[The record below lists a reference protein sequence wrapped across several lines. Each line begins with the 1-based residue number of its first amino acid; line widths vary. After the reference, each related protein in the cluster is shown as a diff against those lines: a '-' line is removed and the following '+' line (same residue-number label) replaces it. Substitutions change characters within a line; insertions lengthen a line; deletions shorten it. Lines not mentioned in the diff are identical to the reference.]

1 MPSVVKQKNNAMK
14 IKTKLRLGF
23 GFLFIIVLSFGLI
36 ALFFLNELSDKSKMI
51 LKDNYKSLQYVASMR
66 KVIDENNFPLSE
78 AQRLTF
84 VENLNNESQNI
95 TEQGERTAFLK
106 LQSAYKALNDPSV
119 VAINANSLK
128 NIRIA
133 LHEIEQVNLAAIYD
147 KNERANETSS
157 RANLYIMIAA
167 TLSFI
172 ILFTFIVN
180 FPGFVA
186 NPLAEFG
193 AAIKQIS
200 RKNYKQRLNF
210 ENDDEFTEL
219 ADSFN
224 GMVVKLNEWENSN
237 LSTIKSEK
245 LRIEAII
252 AQMQDAIIGLNE
264 KGEVLFLNH
273 LAAKLMGLDEDKII
287 GQNVSGLVQKNELLK
302 RIIKPDT
309 NEPTL
314 KIYADDKESYFQL
327 ENREIIIPNYE
338 EREENALISVTK
350 SAGSVY
356 ILKNITQFKELD
368 EAKTNFIAT
377 VSHELKTPLSSIKMS
392 LKLLN
397 DSRVGNMNEEQQEL
411 LTHIKEDSDRL
422 LKITS
427 ELLDLSQVETG
438 NLKLNF
444 AITSPEAIVQYA
456 IEAVK
461 FQAEQKSIQLN
472 LNCDPNLPNVYADIQ
487 KTAWVMVNFLSNAL
501 RYSAAKSKVII
512 DVFQKDQFIQ
522 FSVQDFGKGI
532 EEKYQKRLFDR
543 YFQVPTDGQNKSGS
557 GLGLAISKDFIEAE
571 QGKIWVVSAL
581 GEGSKFCFTLPVVV

>member
-1 MPSVVKQKNNAMK
+1 
-14 IKTKLRLGF
+14 
-23 GFLFIIVLSFGLI
+23 
-36 ALFFLNELSDKSKMI
+36 MI

-95 TEQGERTAFLK
+95 TEEGEKTAFLK
-106 LQSAYKALNDPSV
+106 LQSAYKVLNSPS
-119 VAINANSLK
+119 ATAANGNSLK
-128 NIRIA
+128 NLRTA

-172 ILFTFIVN
+172 ILFTFIIN

-200 RKNYKQRLNF
+200 RKNYKQRLHF

-273 LAAKLMGLDEDKII
+273 LAAKLMGLDENKII
-287 GQNVSGLVQKNELLK
+287 GQNVAELVQKNELLK

-309 NEPTL
+309 SEPTL

-338 EREENALISVTK
+338 EQEENALISASK

-397 DSRVGNMNEEQQEL
+397 DERIGSMNEEQHEL

-438 NLKLNF
+438 NLKLTF

-456 IEAVK
+456 IDAVK
-461 FQAEQKSIQLN
+461 FQAEQKSIHLS
-472 LNCDPNLPNVYADIQ
+472 LNCDQNLPNVYADIQ

-501 RYSAAKSKVII
+501 RYSAEKSKVII

-571 QGKIWVVSAL
+571 QGKIWVVSAI
-581 GEGSKFCFTLPVVV
+581 GEGSKFCFTLPVVA

>member
-1 MPSVVKQKNNAMK
+1 MK

-36 ALFFLNELSDKSKMI
+36 ALFFLNELSDKSKVI
-51 LKDNYKSLQYVASMR
+51 LKDNYKSLKYVAAMR
-66 KVIDENNFPLSE
+66 NVIDQDQFPLSSTQL
-78 AQRLTF
+78 AIF
-84 VENLNNESQNI
+84 KKNLKNEGLNI
-95 TEQGERTAFLK
+95 TEPGEKVAFEKLETAFKTLNSS
-106 LQSAYKALNDPSV
+106 QSVSIKENSISDLR
-119 VAINANSLK
+119 VAFQN
-128 NIRIA
+128 
-133 LHEIEQVNLAAIYD
+133 IEQVNMKAIYD
-147 KNERANETSS
+147 KNELANEASS

-186 NPLAEFG
+186 NPLAEFS

-200 RKNYKQRLNF
+200 RKNYKQRLHF
-210 ENDDEFTEL
+210 ENEDEFTEL

-237 LSTIKSEK
+237 LSKIKSEK
-245 LRIEAII
+245 SRIEAII

-273 LAAKLMGLDEDKII
+273 LAAKLMSLDEDKVI
-287 GQNVSGLVQKNELLK
+287 GQNVAELMQKNELLK
-302 RIIKPDT
+302 RIIKPET
-309 NEPTL
+309 NDNTL
-314 KIYADDKESYFQL
+314 KIYADDKESYFLL

-338 EREENALISVTK
+338 EQDENTLIASSK

-356 ILKNITQFKELD
+356 TLKNITQFKELD

-397 DSRVGNMNEEQQEL
+397 DERVGAMNEEQHEL
-411 LTHIKEDSDRL
+411 LNHIKEDSDRL

-438 NLKLNF
+438 NLKLTF
-444 AITSPEAIVQYA
+444 AVTKPEEIVSYA
-456 IEAVK
+456 VDAVK
-461 FQAEQKSIQLN
+461 FQAEQKSIQLV
-472 LNCDPNLPNVYADIQ
+472 LNCKESLPNVNADIQ
-487 KTAWVMVNFLSNAL
+487 KTAWVLVNFLSNAL
-501 RYSAAKSKVII
+501 RYSSEKSKVII
-512 DVFQKDQFIQ
+512 DVFQKEKFIE
-522 FSVQDFGKGI
+522 FSVRDFGKGI
-532 EEKYQKRLFDR
+532 DEKYQKRLFDR

-571 QGKIWVVSAL
+571 NGKIWVVSAI
-581 GEGSKFCFTLPVVV
+581 GEGSKFCFSLPVVE

>member
-1 MPSVVKQKNNAMK
+1 MK

-36 ALFFLNELSDKSKMI
+36 ALFYLNELSDKSKVI
-51 LKDNYKSLQYVASMR
+51 LKDNYKSLKYVAAMR
-66 KVIDENNFPLSE
+66 NVIDLNQFPLSPTP
-78 AQRLTF
+78 LTIF
-84 VENLNNESQNI
+84 TENLKNEGLNI
-95 TEQGERTAFLK
+95 TEPGEKVAFQK
-106 LQSAYKALNDPSV
+106 LEVAFNALN
-119 VAINANSLK
+119 NSQSLAVKENSIK
-128 NIRIA
+128 NLRIA
-133 LHEIEQVNLAAIYD
+133 LRNIEELNMKAIYD
-147 KNERANETSS
+147 KNELANKTSS
-157 RANLYIMIAA
+157 RANLYIIIAA

-186 NPLAEFG
+186 NPLAEFS

-200 RKNYKQRLNF
+200 RKNYKQRLHF
-210 ENDDEFTEL
+210 ENEDEFTEL
-219 ADSFN
+219 ANSFN

-237 LSTIKSEK
+237 LSKIKSEK
-245 LRIEAII
+245 SRIEAII

-273 LAAKLMGLDEDKII
+273 LAAKLMNLDEDKVI
-287 GQNVSGLVQKNELLK
+287 GQNVAELMQKNELLK
-302 RIIKPDT
+302 RIIKPETDD
-309 NEPTL
+309 NTL
-314 KIYADDKESYFQL
+314 KIYADDKESYFLL

-338 EREENALISVTK
+338 EQDENTLIVSSK

-356 ILKNITQFKELD
+356 TLKNITQFKELD

-397 DSRVGNMNEEQQEL
+397 DERVGTMNEEQHEL
-411 LTHIKEDSDRL
+411 LNHIKEDSDRL

-438 NLKLNF
+438 NLKLTF
-444 AITSPEAIVQYA
+444 AITKPEEIVRYA
-456 IEAVK
+456 VDAVK
-461 FQAEQKSIQLN
+461 FQAEQKSIQLV
-472 LNCDPNLPNVYADIQ
+472 LNCDQNLPNVNADIQ
-487 KTAWVMVNFLSNAL
+487 KTAWVLVNFLSNAL
-501 RYSAAKSKVII
+501 RYSSEKSKVII
-512 DVFQKDQFIQ
+512 DVLQKDNFVE
-522 FSVQDFGKGI
+522 FSVRDFGKGI
-532 EEKYQKRLFDR
+532 DEKYQKRLFDR

-571 QGKIWVVSAL
+571 NGKIWVISAI
-581 GEGSKFCFTLPVVV
+581 GEGSNFCFSLPIVE

>member
-1 MPSVVKQKNNAMK
+1 MK

-36 ALFFLNELSDKSKMI
+36 ALFFLNELSDKSKVI
-51 LKDNYKSLQYVASMR
+51 LKDNYKSLKYVAAMR
-66 KVIDENNFPLSE
+66 NIVDEHSFPLSPRVAE
-78 AQRLTF
+78 SFTK
-84 VENLNNESQNI
+84 NLKDEGNNI
-95 TEQGERTAFLK
+95 TESGEKDAFLK
-106 LQSAYKALNDPSV
+106 LESNFNRLQNSKEVLQQNSIKDLRSAFQKIEELN
-119 VAINANSLK
+119 LK
-128 NIRIA
+128 
-133 LHEIEQVNLAAIYD
+133 AIYA
-147 KNERANETSS
+147 KNELANEASG

-172 ILFTFIVN
+172 ILFTFIIN

-186 NPLAEFG
+186 NPLAEFS
-193 AAIKQIS
+193 AAIRGIS

-210 ENDDEFTEL
+210 DNNDEFTEL
-219 ADSFN
+219 AEAFN

-237 LSTIKSEK
+237 LSKIKSEK
-245 LRIEAII
+245 SRIEAII

-273 LAAKLMGLDEDKII
+273 LAAKLMSLDEKKII
-287 GQNVSGLVQKNELLK
+287 GQNVAELIKKNELLK

-309 NEPTL
+309 DDKTL
-314 KIYADDKESYFQL
+314 KIYADEKESYFLL
-327 ENREIIIPNYE
+327 ENREIVIPNYE
-338 EREENALISVTK
+338 ELTDNTLFESSK

-356 ILKNITQFKELD
+356 VLKNITQFKELD

-397 DSRVGNMNEEQQEL
+397 DTRVGEMNEEQSQL
-411 LTHIKEDSDRL
+411 LNHIKEDSDRL

-438 NLKLNF
+438 NLKLTF
-444 AITSPEAIVQYA
+444 ALTEPKEIVNYA
-456 IEAVK
+456 LDAVK
-461 FQAEQKSIQLN
+461 FQAEQKLIQLES
-472 LNCDPNLPNVYADIQ
+472 NCAENLPKVNADIQ

-501 RYSAAKSKVII
+501 RYSSEKSKVLI
-512 DVFQKDQFIQ
+512 DVFQKDKFIQ
-522 FSVQDFGKGI
+522 FSVQDYGKGI
-532 EEKYQKRLFDR
+532 DEKYQKRLFDR
-543 YFQVPTDGQNKSGS
+543 YFQVPTDGQNKAGS

-571 QGKIWVVSAL
+571 DGKIWVESAI
-581 GEGSKFCFTLPVVV
+581 GEGSKFCFSLPIAE

>member
-1 MPSVVKQKNNAMK
+1 MK

-36 ALFFLNELSDKSKMI
+36 ALFYLNELSDKSKVI
-51 LKDNYKSLQYVASMR
+51 LKDNYKSLKYVAAIR
-66 KVIDENNFPLSE
+66 NVIDQNNFPLSQKQE
-78 AQRLTF
+78 STF
-84 VENLNNESQNI
+84 AENLENEGKNI
-95 TEQGERTAFLK
+95 TEPGEKVAFQKLETAFKTLISTTTITIK
-106 LQSAYKALNDPSV
+106 ENSIRDLRFALQ
-119 VAINANSLK
+119 
-128 NIRIA
+128 NI
-133 LHEIEQVNLAAIYD
+133 EKVNMKAIYD
-147 KNERANETSS
+147 KNELANQASS

-186 NPLAEFG
+186 NPLAEFS

-200 RKNYKQRLNF
+200 RKNYKQRLHF

-237 LSTIKSEK
+237 LSKIKSEK
-245 LRIEAII
+245 SRIEAII

-273 LAAKLMGLDEDKII
+273 LAAKLMSLDEDKVV
-287 GQNVSGLVQKNELLK
+287 GQNVAELMQKNELLK
-302 RIIKPDT
+302 RIIKPETAD
-309 NEPTL
+309 NTL
-314 KIYADDKESYFQL
+314 KIYADDKESYFLL

-338 EREENALISVTK
+338 EQEEKTLFASSK

-356 ILKNITQFKELD
+356 TLKNITQFKELD

-377 VSHELKTPLSSIKMS
+377 ISHELKTPLSSIKMS

-397 DSRVGNMNEEQQEL
+397 DTRVGNMNEEQHEL
-411 LTHIKEDSDRL
+411 LNHIKEDSDRL

-438 NLKLNF
+438 NLKLTF
-444 AITSPEAIVQYA
+444 AITKPEEIVRYA
-456 IEAVK
+456 VDAVK
-461 FQAEQKSIQLN
+461 FQAEQKSIELV
-472 LNCDPNLPNVYADIQ
+472 LNCDQYLPSVNADIQ
-487 KTAWVMVNFLSNAL
+487 KTAWVLVNFLSNAL
-501 RYSAAKSKVII
+501 RYSSEKSKVMI
-512 DVFQKDQFIQ
+512 DVFQKDKFIE
-522 FSVQDFGKGI
+522 FSVRDFGKGI
-532 EEKYQKRLFDR
+532 DEKYQKRLFDR

-571 QGKIWVVSAL
+571 QGKIWVVSAI
-581 GEGSKFCFTLPVVV
+581 GEGSKFCFSLPVVE

>member
-1 MPSVVKQKNNAMK
+1 MK

-51 LKDNYKSLQYVASMR
+51 LKDNYKSLQYVATMR

-95 TEQGERTAFLK
+95 TEQGEKIAFLK
-106 LQSAYKALNDPSV
+106 LQSAYKTLDAPSAATV
-119 VAINANSLK
+119 NVNSLK
-128 NIRIA
+128 NIRAA

-200 RKNYKQRLNF
+200 RKNYKQRLHF
-210 ENDDEFTEL
+210 ENEDEFTEL

-273 LAAKLMGLDEDKII
+273 LAAKLMGLDEDKIV
-287 GQNVSGLVQKNELLK
+287 GQNVAGLVQKNELLK

-338 EREENALISVTK
+338 EQEENTLISATK

-397 DSRVGNMNEEQQEL
+397 DERVGSMNEEQHEL

-456 IEAVK
+456 IDAVK

-472 LNCDPNLPNVYADIQ
+472 LNCDPKLPNVYADIQ

-501 RYSAAKSKVII
+501 RYSAEKSKVII

-571 QGKIWVVSAL
+571 QGKIWVVSAI
-581 GEGSKFCFTLPVVV
+581 GEGSKFCFTLPVA

>member
-1 MPSVVKQKNNAMK
+1 MK

-36 ALFFLNELSDKSKMI
+36 ALFFLNELSDKSKVI
-51 LKDNYKSLQYVASMR
+51 LKDNYKSLKYVAAMR
-66 KVIDENNFPLSE
+66 NVIDQNQFPLSSTQL
-78 AQRLTF
+78 AVF
-84 VENLNNESQNI
+84 IENLKNEGLNI
-95 TEQGERTAFLK
+95 TEPGEKVAFQK
-106 LQSAYKALNDPSV
+106 LEAAFSMLNNSPSSANKENSIKNLRVALQN
-119 VAINANSLK
+119 
-128 NIRIA
+128 
-133 LHEIEQVNLAAIYD
+133 IEQVNMKAIYD
-147 KNERANETSS
+147 KNELANETSS

-186 NPLAEFG
+186 NPLAEFSS
-193 AAIKQIS
+193 AIKQIS
-200 RKNYKQRLNF
+200 RKNYKQRLHF
-210 ENDDEFTEL
+210 ENEDEFTEL

-237 LSTIKSEK
+237 LSKIKSEK
-245 LRIEAII
+245 SRIEAII

-273 LAAKLMGLDEDKII
+273 LAAKLMSLDEDKVI
-287 GQNVSGLVQKNELLK
+287 GQNVAELMQKNELLK
-302 RIIKPDT
+302 RIIKPETDD
-309 NEPTL
+309 NTL
-314 KIYADDKESYFQL
+314 KIYADDKESYFLL

-338 EREENALISVTK
+338 EQDENTLIASSK

-356 ILKNITQFKELD
+356 TLKNITQFKELD

-397 DSRVGNMNEEQQEL
+397 DERVGAMNEEQHEL
-411 LTHIKEDSDRL
+411 LNHIKEDSDRL

-438 NLKLNF
+438 NLKLTF
-444 AITSPEAIVQYA
+444 AITKPEEIVSYA
-456 IEAVK
+456 VDAVK
-461 FQAEQKSIQLN
+461 FQAEQKSIQLV
-472 LNCDPNLPNVYADIQ
+472 LNCDQNLPNVNADIQ
-487 KTAWVMVNFLSNAL
+487 KTAWVLVNFLSNAL
-501 RYSAAKSKVII
+501 RYSSEKSKVII
-512 DVFQKDQFIQ
+512 DVFQKDNFIE
-522 FSVQDFGKGI
+522 FSVRDFGKGI
-532 EEKYQKRLFDR
+532 DEKYQKRLFDR

-571 QGKIWVVSAL
+571 NGKIWVLSAV
-581 GEGSKFCFTLPVVV
+581 GEGSKFCFSLPVVE

>member
-1 MPSVVKQKNNAMK
+1 MK

-36 ALFFLNELSDKSKMI
+36 ALFFLNELSNKSKVI
-51 LKDNYKSLQYVASMR
+51 LKDNYKSLKYVAAMR
-66 KVIDENNFPLSE
+66 NVIDQNRLPLSST
-78 AQRLTF
+78 QLTVF
-84 VENLNNESQNI
+84 KENLQNEGLNI
-95 TEQGERTAFLK
+95 TESGEKIAFQK
-106 LQSAYKALNDPSV
+106 LEAAFNILNSQQSLTIKENSIKNLRVALQN
-119 VAINANSLK
+119 
-128 NIRIA
+128 
-133 LHEIEQVNLAAIYD
+133 IEQVNMKAIYD
-147 KNERANETSS
+147 KNELANETSS

-186 NPLAEFG
+186 NPLAEFS

-200 RKNYKQRLNF
+200 RKNYKQRLHF
-210 ENDDEFTEL
+210 ENEDEFTEL
-219 ADSFN
+219 ANSFN

-237 LSTIKSEK
+237 LSKIKSEK
-245 LRIEAII
+245 SRIEAII

-273 LAAKLMGLDEDKII
+273 LAAKLMSLDEDKVI
-287 GQNVSGLVQKNELLK
+287 GQNVAELIQKNELLK

-309 NEPTL
+309 NDNTL
-314 KIYADDKESYFQL
+314 KIYTDDKESYFLL

-338 EREENALISVTK
+338 EQDYSTLIASSK

-356 ILKNITQFKELD
+356 TLKNITQFKELD

-397 DSRVGNMNEEQQEL
+397 DERVGMMNEEQHEL
-411 LTHIKEDSDRL
+411 LNHIKEDSDRL

-438 NLKLNF
+438 NLKLTF
-444 AITSPEAIVQYA
+444 AVTKPEEIVSYA
-456 IEAVK
+456 IDAVK
-461 FQAEQKSIQLN
+461 FQAEQKLIQLV
-472 LNCDPNLPNVYADIQ
+472 LNCDQNLPNVNADIQ

-501 RYSAAKSKVII
+501 RYSSEKSKVII
-512 DVFQKDQFIQ
+512 DVFQKDNFIE
-522 FSVQDFGKGI
+522 FSVRDFGKGI
-532 EEKYQKRLFDR
+532 DEKYQKRLFDR

-571 QGKIWVVSAL
+571 NGKIWVISAI
-581 GEGSKFCFTLPVVV
+581 GEGSKFCFSLPVVE

>member
-1 MPSVVKQKNNAMK
+1 MK

-36 ALFFLNELSDKSKMI
+36 ALFFLNELSDKSKVI
-51 LKDNYKSLQYVASMR
+51 LKDNYKSLRYIAAMR
-66 KVIDENNFPLSE
+66 NIVDEHAFPLSPQV
-78 AQRLTF
+78 AQSF
-84 VENLNNESQNI
+84 AKNLKDEGNNI
-95 TEQGERTAFLK
+95 TETGEKDAFIK
-106 LQSAYKALNDPSV
+106 LESSFNQLQ
-119 VAINANSLK
+119 NANLGLQQK
-128 NIRIA
+128 NIRDLRSA
-133 LHEIEQVNLAAIYD
+133 LQKIEELNLKAIYA
-147 KNERANETSS
+147 KNELANEAAG

-186 NPLAEFG
+186 NPLAEFS
-193 AAIKQIS
+193 AAIRGIS
-200 RKNYKQRLNF
+200 RKNYKQRLTFDN
-210 ENDDEFTEL
+210 NDEFTEL
-219 ADSFN
+219 ADAFN

-237 LSTIKSEK
+237 LSKLKSEK

-264 KGEVLFLNH
+264 KGEILFLNH
-273 LAAKLMGLDEDKII
+273 LAAKLMNLDEEKIV
-287 GQNVSGLVQKNELLK
+287 GQNATELMKKNELLK
-302 RIIKPDT
+302 RIIKPETD
-309 NEPTL
+309 NKTL
-314 KIYADDKESYFQL
+314 KIYADEKESYFLL
-327 ENREIIIPNYE
+327 ENREIIIPNYDITE
-338 EREENALISVTK
+338 GKTLFESSK

-356 ILKNITQFKELD
+356 VLKNITQFKELD

-397 DSRVGNMNEEQQEL
+397 DERVGEMNEEQSQL
-411 LTHIKEDSDRL
+411 LSHIKEDSDRL

-438 NLKLNF
+438 NLKLTF
-444 AITSPEAIVQYA
+444 AITKPEDIVNYA
-456 IEAVK
+456 IDAVK
-461 FQAEQKSIQLN
+461 FQADQKSIHLE
-472 LNCDPNLPNVYADIQ
+472 LNCDKNLPNVNADIQ
-487 KTAWVMVNFLSNAL
+487 KTAWVLVNFLSNAL
-501 RYSAAKSKVII
+501 RYSSEKSKVVI
-512 DVFQKDQFIQ
+512 DVFQKDKFIQ

-532 EEKYQKRLFDR
+532 DEKYQKRLFER

-571 QGKIWVVSAL
+571 DGKIWVISAI
-581 GEGSKFCFTLPVVV
+581 GEGSKFCFTLPVAG

>member
-1 MPSVVKQKNNAMK
+1 MK

-36 ALFFLNELSDKSKMI
+36 ALFFLNELSSKSKVI
-51 LKDNYKSLQYVASMR
+51 LKDNYKSLKYVAAMR
-66 KVIDENNFPLSE
+66 NVIDQNRLPLSSTQL
-78 AQRLTF
+78 AVF
-84 VENLNNESQNI
+84 KENLQNEGLNI
-95 TEQGERTAFLK
+95 TESGEKVAFQK
-106 LQSAYKALNDPSV
+106 LEAAFNILNSPESLTIKENSIKNLRVALQN
-119 VAINANSLK
+119 
-128 NIRIA
+128 
-133 LHEIEQVNLAAIYD
+133 IEQINMKAIYD
-147 KNERANETSS
+147 KNELANETSS

-186 NPLAEFG
+186 NPLAEFS

-200 RKNYKQRLNF
+200 RKNYKQRLHF
-210 ENDDEFTEL
+210 ENEDEFTEL
-219 ADSFN
+219 ANSFN

-237 LSTIKSEK
+237 LSKIKSEK
-245 LRIEAII
+245 SRIEAII

-273 LAAKLMGLDEDKII
+273 LAAKLISLDEDKVI
-287 GQNVSGLVQKNELLK
+287 GQNVAELMQKNELLK

-309 NEPTL
+309 NDNTL
-314 KIYADDKESYFQL
+314 KIYTDDKESYFLL

-338 EREENALISVTK
+338 EQDDSTLISSSK

-356 ILKNITQFKELD
+356 TLKNITQFKELD

-397 DSRVGNMNEEQQEL
+397 DERVGMMNEEQHEL
-411 LTHIKEDSDRL
+411 LNHIKEDSDRL

-438 NLKLNF
+438 NLKLTF
-444 AITSPEAIVQYA
+444 AVTKPEEIVSYA
-456 IEAVK
+456 IDAVK
-461 FQAEQKSIQLN
+461 FQAEQKLIQLV
-472 LNCDPNLPNVYADIQ
+472 LNCDQNLPNVNADIQ

-501 RYSAAKSKVII
+501 RYSSEKSKVII
-512 DVFQKDQFIQ
+512 DVFQKDNFIE
-522 FSVQDFGKGI
+522 FSVRDFGKGI
-532 EEKYQKRLFDR
+532 DEKYQKRLFDR

-571 QGKIWVVSAL
+571 NGKIWVISAI
-581 GEGSKFCFTLPVVV
+581 GEGSKFCFSLPVVE

>member
-1 MPSVVKQKNNAMK
+1 MK

-36 ALFFLNELSDKSKMI
+36 ALFFLNELSNKSKVI
-51 LKDNYKSLQYVASMR
+51 LKDNYKSLKYVAAMR
-66 KVIDENNFPLSE
+66 NVIDQNRLPLISTQL
-78 AQRLTF
+78 AIF
-84 VENLNNESQNI
+84 KENLQNEGLNI
-95 TEQGERTAFLK
+95 TESGEKVAFQKLEAAFNVLK
-106 LQSAYKALNDPSV
+106 SPQSLTIKENSIKNLRVALQN
-119 VAINANSLK
+119 
-128 NIRIA
+128 
-133 LHEIEQVNLAAIYD
+133 IEQVNMKAIYD
-147 KNERANETSS
+147 KNELANETSS

-186 NPLAEFG
+186 NPLAEFS

-200 RKNYKQRLNF
+200 RKNYKQRLHF
-210 ENDDEFTEL
+210 ENEDEFTEL
-219 ADSFN
+219 ANSFN

-237 LSTIKSEK
+237 LSKIKSEK
-245 LRIEAII
+245 SRIEAII

-273 LAAKLMGLDEDKII
+273 LAAKLMSLDEDKVI
-287 GQNVSGLVQKNELLK
+287 GQNVAELMQKNELLK

-309 NEPTL
+309 NDNTL
-314 KIYADDKESYFQL
+314 KIYTDDKESYFLL

-338 EREENALISVTK
+338 EQDDSTLIASSK

-356 ILKNITQFKELD
+356 TLKNITQFKELD

-397 DSRVGNMNEEQQEL
+397 DERVGMMNEEQHEL
-411 LTHIKEDSDRL
+411 LNHIKEDSDRL

-438 NLKLNF
+438 NLKLTF
-444 AITSPEAIVQYA
+444 AVTKPEEIVSYA
-456 IEAVK
+456 IDAVK
-461 FQAEQKSIQLN
+461 FQAEQKLIQLV
-472 LNCDPNLPNVYADIQ
+472 LNCDHNLPNVNADIQ

-501 RYSAAKSKVII
+501 RYSSEKSKVII
-512 DVFQKDQFIQ
+512 DVFQKDNFIE
-522 FSVQDFGKGI
+522 FSVRDFGKGI
-532 EEKYQKRLFDR
+532 DEKYQKRLFDR

-571 QGKIWVVSAL
+571 NGKIWVISAI
-581 GEGSKFCFTLPVVV
+581 GEGSKFCFSLPVVE

>member
-1 MPSVVKQKNNAMK
+1 MK

-36 ALFFLNELSDKSKMI
+36 ALFFLNELSDKSKVI
-51 LKDNYKSLQYVASMR
+51 LKDNYKSLKYVAAMR
-66 KVIDENNFPLSE
+66 NVIDQNRFPLSS
-78 AQRLTF
+78 AQLAVFR
-84 VENLNNESQNI
+84 ENLKNEGLNI
-95 TEQGERTAFLK
+95 TEPGEKVAFQKLETAFNMLNGSQLLSIK
-106 LQSAYKALNDPSV
+106 ENSIKNLRVALQN
-119 VAINANSLK
+119 
-128 NIRIA
+128 
-133 LHEIEQVNLAAIYD
+133 IEQVNMKAIYD
-147 KNERANETSS
+147 KNELANETSS

-186 NPLAEFG
+186 NPLAEFS

-200 RKNYKQRLNF
+200 RKNYKQRLHF
-210 ENDDEFTEL
+210 ENEDEFTEL
-219 ADSFN
+219 AESFN

-237 LSTIKSEK
+237 LSKIKSEK
-245 LRIEAII
+245 SRIEAII

-273 LAAKLMGLDEDKII
+273 LAAKLMSLDEDKVI
-287 GQNVSGLVQKNELLK
+287 GQNVAELMQKNELLK
-302 RIIKPDT
+302 RIIKPETDD
-309 NEPTL
+309 NTL
-314 KIYADDKESYFQL
+314 KIYADDKESYFLL

-338 EREENALISVTK
+338 EQDENTLIASSR

-356 ILKNITQFKELD
+356 TLKNITQFKELD

-397 DSRVGNMNEEQQEL
+397 DERVGAMNEEQHEL
-411 LTHIKEDSDRL
+411 LNHIKEDSDRL

-438 NLKLNF
+438 NLKLTF
-444 AITSPEAIVQYA
+444 AITKPEEIVSYA
-456 IEAVK
+456 VEAVK
-461 FQAEQKSIQLN
+461 FQAEQKSIQLV
-472 LNCDPNLPNVYADIQ
+472 LNCSQNLPNVNADIQ

-501 RYSAAKSKVII
+501 RYSSEKSKVII
-512 DVFQKDQFIQ
+512 DVFQKDKSIE
-522 FSVQDFGKGI
+522 FSVRDFGKGI
-532 EEKYQKRLFDR
+532 DEKYQKRLFDR

-571 QGKIWVVSAL
+571 NGKIWVVSAI
-581 GEGSKFCFTLPVVV
+581 GEGSKFCFSLPVVE

>member
-1 MPSVVKQKNNAMK
+1 MK

-23 GFLFIIVLSFGLI
+23 GFLFILVLSFGLI
-36 ALFFLNELSDKSKMI
+36 ALFFLNELSDKSKVI
-51 LKDNYKSLQYVASMR
+51 LKDNYKSLKYVAAMR
-66 KVIDENNFPLSE
+66 NVIDQHPFPLSSTQLAIFTE
-78 AQRLTF
+78 NLKNEGLNITEPGEKVAFQKLGTAFKVLNKSQSSTDKENSIKNLRVALQNI
-84 VENLNNESQNI
+84 ENLNM
-95 TEQGERTAFLK
+95 K
-106 LQSAYKALNDPSV
+106 
-119 VAINANSLK
+119 
-128 NIRIA
+128 
-133 LHEIEQVNLAAIYD
+133 AIYD
-147 KNERANETSS
+147 KNELASETSS

-186 NPLAEFG
+186 NPLAEFS

-200 RKNYKQRLNF
+200 RKNYKQRLHF
-210 ENDDEFTEL
+210 ENEDEFTEL

-237 LSTIKSEK
+237 LSKIKSEK
-245 LRIEAII
+245 SRIEAII

-273 LAAKLMGLDEDKII
+273 LAAKLMSLDEDKVI
-287 GQNVSGLVQKNELLK
+287 GQNVAELMQKNELLK
-302 RIIKPDT
+302 RIIKPETED
-309 NEPTL
+309 NTL
-314 KIYADDKESYFQL
+314 KIYADDKESYFLL

-338 EREENALISVTK
+338 EQDENTLIASSK

-356 ILKNITQFKELD
+356 TLKNITQFKELD

-397 DSRVGNMNEEQQEL
+397 DERVGAMNEEQHEL
-411 LTHIKEDSDRL
+411 LNHIKEDSDRL

-438 NLKLNF
+438 NLKLTF
-444 AITSPEAIVQYA
+444 AITKPEEIVSYA
-456 IEAVK
+456 VDAVK
-461 FQAEQKSIQLN
+461 FQAEQKSIQLV
-472 LNCDPNLPNVYADIQ
+472 LNCSQNLPNVNADIQ
-487 KTAWVMVNFLSNAL
+487 KTAWVLVNFLSNAL
-501 RYSAAKSKVII
+501 RYSSEKSKVII
-512 DVFQKDQFIQ
+512 DVFQKDKFIE
-522 FSVQDFGKGI
+522 FSVRDFGKGI
-532 EEKYQKRLFDR
+532 DEKYQKRLFDR

-571 QGKIWVVSAL
+571 NGKIWVVSAI
-581 GEGSKFCFTLPVVV
+581 GEGSKFCFNLPIVE